1 MSDHGLRR
9 PMMWPLIGRLEELE
23 LVTSTMEASGAL
35 GVVIAGAAGVGKSR
49 LASEALAALGGKGW
63 VTKRAIATHAAAQ
76 TPFGP
81 VAHLLGSCGGTGPL
95 EILRRA
101 GRELAKEAGDRR
113 LAFFVD
119 DAHLLDGRSAALVHQ
134 LAVSRVATVLVT
146 IRAGDMVP
154 EPVTALWKDG
164 LAVRIEL
171 QLLSP
176 GEVSELVTQVLGS
189 AVDGLTLHDLVSL
202 SRGNVLYLHELVLS
216 GLASGVLAREEGL
229 WRWRGPRV
237 TGFGLRELI
246 EGRLARLAPDARYL
260 LELLA
265 LGEPVE
271 LSLLEKLG
279 PKSALEVADSM
290 GLVPTL
296 QLGRRTQVR
305 LSHPLYAE
313 VLRAGTSP
321 LRRQRAL
328 EQLARSIE
336 ATGSRRSDDMLRRA
350 TLLIE
355 AGRTVPAADM
365 AAAADRALSLGD
377 PRLAERLARPAWD
390 QERSFAAGLALAQS
404 LIDQRQAEEA
414 DRVMSAMS
422 PNSESQVAQ
431 LGLTRACNLAYGTGQ
446 LDKSMALARQTESA
460 VKDLGFRD
468 DVAATRSLV
477 SYARGELAEACE
489 VAGTIITRRV
499 ASLTGLLRAYNTA
512 ACVLVF
518 GGRPESA
525 LGELERALGELRRV
539 GSGYEQAESKV
550 LGLRTHALW
559 LAGRLSEAH
568 ALARERYAAT
578 LEARHDPVR
587 GYWASICGEFA
598 LFQGRIQTSI
608 NMLREAVAVL
618 RESDPYHVHLGCLS
632 TLAQAAALAGNLVTA
647 EEALHAAAHGRQ
659 SQPAEEAW
667 IMLGRAWLFA
677 GRGELTTAR
686 STAQEAALAYRRARL
701 LSLEAIA
708 WHDLA
713 RLGDPV
719 GAPRLGEIAQL
730 AEGSLIPQLAA
741 HASALRSRRGV
752 GLEQASYCLEEL
764 GMTLFAAEAACEA
777 AWAYQREGVSNA
789 CRAAGARARYLA
801 DRCEGA
807 RSPALQLP
815 ALPDPLTP
823 REREIAALAGRGLTS
838 AVIAQQLSV
847 SVRTVDNHLQQ
858 IYSKLDVHNRQLL
871 APVLG
876 SV

>member
-1 MSDHGLRR
+1 MSDQGLRR
-9 PMMWPLIGRLEELE
+9 PTTWPLIGRLEELE
-23 LVTSTMEASGAL
+23 LVTSTMEASGGL

-49 LASEALAALGGKGW
+49 LATEALAVLGGEGW
-63 VTKRAIATHAAAQ
+63 ATKRAVATHAAAQ

-81 VAHLLGSCGGTGPL
+81 VAHLLGSCGGIGPL

-101 GRELAKEAGDRR
+101 GREMAREAGDRR

-146 IRAGDMVP
+146 VRAGDMVP
-154 EPVTALWKDG
+154 EPVTAFWKDG

-171 QLLSP
+171 QPLSP
-176 GEVSELVTQVLGS
+176 AEVSELVTLVLGGP
-189 AVDGLTLHDLVSL
+189 VDGLTLHDLVSL

-216 GLASGVLAREEGL
+216 GLASGVLAQEEGL
-229 WRWRGPRV
+229 WRWRGPLV

-246 EGRLARLAPDARYL
+246 EGRLTRLAPEARYL

-271 LSLLEKLG
+271 LSFLEKLG
-279 PKSALEVADSM
+279 PKSALEGADSM
-290 GLVPTL
+290 GLLSTV

-336 ATGSRRSDDMLRRA
+336 ATGGRRSDDLLRRA

-355 AGRTVPAADM
+355 AGRTIPTADM
-365 AAAADRALSLGD
+365 AAAADRALALGD

-390 QERSFAAGLALAQS
+390 QEGSFAAGLALAQS

-414 DRVMSAMS
+414 DRVMIAMA
-422 PNSESQVAQ
+422 PNTESQVAQ
-431 LGLTRACNLAYGTGQ
+431 LGLTRACNLAYGMGQ
-446 LDKSMALARQTESA
+446 LDRSIALVHQTESA
-460 VKDLGFRD
+460 IEDLSVRD

-489 VAGTIITRRV
+489 VARTIISRRR
-499 ASLTGLLRAYNTA
+499 ADLTGLLRAYNTT
-512 ACVLVF
+512 ACVLAF

-525 LGELERALGELRRV
+525 LGELERALAELRRV
-539 GSGYEQAESKV
+539 GSGCEQAESKV
-550 LGLRTHALW
+550 LGLRSHALW
-559 LAGRLSEAH
+559 LAGRLSEAN
-568 ALARERYAAT
+568 ALARQRYAAT
-578 LEARHDPVR
+578 LEARLDPVR

-598 LFQGRIQTSI
+598 LFQGRIRQSVD
-608 NMLREAVAVL
+608 MLREAVVVL
-618 RESDPYHVHLGCLS
+618 RDSDPYHMHLGCLS
-632 TLAQAAALAGNLVTA
+632 TLAQAAALAGNLATA
-647 EEALHAAAHGRQ
+647 EQALQAAAHARP

-667 IMLGRAWLFA
+667 VMLGRAWLLA
-677 GRGELTTAR
+677 SRGELTSAR
-686 STAQEAALAYRRARL
+686 SAARDAALAYRRVSL

-713 RLGDPV
+713 RLGDPA

-741 HASALRSRRGV
+741 HASALRSRQGV
-752 GLEQASYCLEEL
+752 GLEQASHCFEEL
-764 GMTLFAAEAACEA
+764 GMTLLAAEAACEA
-777 AWAYQREGVSNA
+777 ASVYQREGLSNA
-789 CRAAGARARYLA
+789 CRAARTRAQSLA

-823 REREIAALAGRGLTS
+823 REREIASLAARGLTS
-838 AVIAQQLSV
+838 AVIAKQLSV

-858 IYSKLDVHNRQLL
+858 IYSKLEVHNRQQL
-871 APVLG
+871 APVIAP
-876 SV
+876 V